1 MEPRS
6 AWQPHVRQGHTHMQ
20 SNVQGCLKA
29 TAKPTATVTCRNY
42 WYQCYIPLCFSG
54 DIMIRYPAVLQ
65 LSAGA
70 SNIVL
75 IIHTTEL
82 RYRKVRW
89 FPQIHTADVA
99 HAFLFKPLLIWLEC
113 EGFSVGLRNLCIFT
127 RTRRLLCRG
136 CSCLMQ
142 LRYAAAQGWASMPLT
157 LPLGSIPRQEDSV
170 FSAHAHHSCEDFSL
184 KTLPFLAED
193 TKPKGLC
200 SYLSVSIQTRSEER
214 SQYGSFF
221 GCELCALEVAAV
233 PFAVCCCTPC
243 AEHYALY
250 AVWALYATENVYMPV
265 YCAFQLW
272 ASPDFKRWVPLNT
285 QKSSLESRTSVSGSC
300 KHSVVLQLV

>member
-1 MEPRS
+1 MEPHS

-54 DIMIRYPAVLQ
+54 DIMIRYPLVLQ

-75 IIHTTEL
+75 IIHTTEP

-136 CSCLMQ
+136 FL
-142 LRYAAAQGWASMPLT
+142 LYAAQVCSSTGLGFNALNTSSGQHPKAGGQCFLSPCSPQLWRPLT
-157 LPLGSIPRQEDSV
+157 
-170 FSAHAHHSCEDFSL
+170 
-184 KTLPFLAED
+184 
-193 TKPKGLC
+193 
-200 SYLSVSIQTRSEER
+200 
-214 SQYGSFF
+214 
-221 GCELCALEVAAV
+221 
-233 PFAVCCCTPC
+233 
-243 AEHYALY
+243 
-250 AVWALYATENVYMPV
+250 
-265 YCAFQLW
+265 
-272 ASPDFKRWVPLNT
+272 
-285 QKSSLESRTSVSGSC
+285 
-300 KHSVVLQLV
+300 